1 MIDALLG
8 FLQLLLG
15 WDTTVFLTIN
25 SHHSAF
31 WDNFMWIYSDK
42 FTWVVMYASFG
53 YVMFRNFPL
62 RATIFCLLA
71 VVLLITLCDQITS
84 TLIRPYV
91 ARLRPSNL
99 DNPIAPLVHIVDGYR
114 GGSYSFPSAHAANCW
129 GTAFL
134 VMFLFRRHALSF
146 FMAFWALVT
155 CYSRLYLG
163 VHYPGDLLVGMLIGL
178 LNAILVYRLLRF
190 LLKRY
195 ANSYRPEN
203 GPAVHVYA
211 PVVTGI
217 LTMLV
222 ILLLSLY

>member
-71 VVLLITLCDQITS
+71 VVLLITLCDQIAS
-84 TLIRPYV
+84 TLTR
-91 ARLRPSNL
+91 
-99 DNPIAPLVHIVDGYR
+99 
-114 GGSYSFPSAHAANCW
+114 NC
-129 GTAFL
+129 GAGMGCFVEAVL
-134 VMFLFRRHALSF
+134 AVRS
-146 FMAFWALVT
+146 
-155 CYSRLYLG
+155 
-163 VHYPGDLLVGMLIGL
+163 PGI
-178 LNAILVYRLLRF
+178 
-190 LLKRY
+190 
-195 ANSYRPEN
+195 P
-203 GPAVHVYA
+203 
-211 PVVTGI
+211 
-217 LTMLV
+217 
-222 ILLLSLY
+222 